1 MTRNLD
7 QLLGREEELEVA
19 LAETGRA
26 SRGQTDG
33 REEPP
38 PEVQEEVNIEEVNI
52 KERKEDMI
60 IKEDTEET
68 EELEGIDEGEA
79 MILREAERA

>member
-1 MTRNLD
+1 MVLAMTRNLD

-26 SRGQTDG
+26 SRGQTYG
-33 REEPP
+33 SEEPP
-38 PEVQEEVNIEEVNI
+38 PEVQEAVVL
-52 KERKEDMI
+52 
-60 IKEDTEET
+60 KEDTEER